1 MKRLIFVFLLGWS
14 LVTCAFEVGFYNP
27 EGVDESFKSNID
39 FAMIEVI
46 SEEQVLRAMSQA
58 QEMGLSLTLNLGPA
72 FTRSIKA
79 EDLNNQY
86 INAAGQRVTKLFAP
100 KYHHKIKSFV
110 TNREIKLVLDRLA
123 LAMKRFPNVIDTI
136 FLVDEPY
143 LKGIS
148 RREID
153 RVSLFV
159 KDYLSQQGIENI
171 KTGVVFASL
180 TYDSDYAEELD
191 RQAIEYVRKAD
202 AKRIEIE
209 NLNLFGQIARWIAGK
224 DQWIENFR
232 DNRLI
237 TYDQAGNIYKGGGIP
252 KALDVVGFDF
262 YVATLLL
269 DDLYVNALAWM
280 EEHYDVPHCNP
291 FASKQMESVH
301 QHLSFIG
308 SSENVFEG
316 MQSDRKL
323 LDAIFDCR
331 TGTVA
336 EALRANLN
344 NPHVEV
350 IMIGESSSNG
360 FLSFKS
366 DRSPRGAQDWDSVE
380 ERVRIEVERHLT
392 RPVVQT
398 IPNLKRV
405 AFFTFGNP
413 TDHSIGQTIRGAR
426 EMPTVLELI
435 SNH

>member
-1 MKRLIFVFLLGWS
+1 MRYLVFALAVCWPM
-14 LVTCAFEVGFYNP
+14 LVDAFEVGFYNP
-27 EGVDESFKSNID
+27 EGVDASFESNID

-58 QEMGLSLTLNLGPA
+58 QEMALSLTLNLGPA
-72 FTRSIKA
+72 FTRSIKT
-79 EDLNNQY
+79 EDLNDQY

-100 KYHHKIKSFV
+100 KYHHKIKRFV
-110 TNREIKLVLDRLA
+110 THREIKIVLDRLA
-123 LAMKRFPNVIDTI
+123 LAMKRFPDVIDTI

-148 RREID
+148 RQEID

-159 KDYLSQQGIENI
+159 KDYLSQQGIKNI

-180 TYDSDYAEELD
+180 TYDSKYAGELD

-202 AKRIEIE
+202 AKRVEIE
-209 NLNLFGQIARWIAGK
+209 NLNLFGRIARWIAGK
-224 DQWIENFR
+224 DQWIENFG
-232 DNRLI
+232 DNRLV

-252 KALDVVGFDF
+252 ESLDVVGFDF

-280 EEHYDVPHCNP
+280 EDNYDVSHCKP
-291 FASKQMESVH
+291 FASKKMNTVR

-308 SSENVFEG
+308 SNQNVYEV
-316 MQSDRKL
+316 METDRQL

-336 EALRANLN
+336 EALRKNLN
-344 NPHVEV
+344 NSDVEV

-360 FLSFKS
+360 FLNFNS
-366 DRSPRGAQDWDSVE
+366 DRTPRDRQDWAAVE
-380 ERVRIEVERHLT
+380 ERVKIEVDRHLT
-392 RPVVQT
+392 RSVVQT

-413 TDHSIGQTIRGAR
+413 TDHSIGQTIRGAS
-426 EMPTVLELI
+426 EMPKVLELI

>member
-1 MKRLIFVFLLGWS
+1 MKRLIFVFLLGWP
-14 LVTCAFEVGFYNP
+14 LVTWPFEIGFYNP
-27 EGVDESFKSNID
+27 EGVDKSFESNID

-100 KYHHKIKSFV
+100 KYHHKIKRFV
-110 TNREIKLVLDRLA
+110 TNREIKIVLDRLA

-148 RREID
+148 RQEID
-153 RVSLFV
+153 RVSLFA

-252 KALDVVGFDF
+252 EALDVVGFDF

-280 EEHYDVPHCNP
+280 EENYDVPHCNP

-308 SSENVFEG
+308 SSENVFDG
-316 MQSDRKL
+316 MESDRKL

-360 FLSFKS
+360 FLNFKS
-366 DRSPRGAQDWDSVE
+366 DRTPNDTQNWDAVE
-380 ERVRIEVERHLT
+380 ERVKIEVDRHLT

>member
-1 MKRLIFVFLLGWS
+1 MKRLIFAILLGWP
-14 LVTCAFEVGFYNP
+14 LLTYAFEVGFYNP
-27 EGVDESFKSNID
+27 EGVDSSFESNID

-46 SEEQVLRAMSQA
+46 SEEQVLKAMSKAQA
-58 QEMGLSLTLNLGPA
+58 MDLSLTLNLGPA
-72 FTRSIKA
+72 FTRSIRA
-79 EDLNNQY
+79 EDLNDQY
-86 INAAGQRVTKLFAP
+86 INASGQKVTKLFAP
-100 KYHHKIKSFV
+100 KSHHKIKQFV
-110 TNREIKLVLDRLA
+110 TNREIKIVLDRLA
-123 LAMKRFPNVIDTI
+123 LAMKRFPDVIDTI

-148 RREID
+148 RSEID
-153 RVSLFV
+153 RVALLV
-159 KDYLSQQGIENI
+159 KDYLSQQGVGNI
-171 KTGVVFASL
+171 KIGVVFASL
-180 TYDSDYAEELD
+180 TYDSKYAEELD
-191 RQAIEYVRKAD
+191 RQAIAYVRKAD
-202 AKRIEIE
+202 AKRVEIE
-209 NLNLFGQIARWIAGK
+209 NLNLFGRIARWIAGK

-232 DNRLI
+232 KNRLI

-252 KALDVVGFDF
+252 EALDVIGFDF

-280 EEHYDVPHCNP
+280 EENYDVPYCKP
-291 FASKQMESVH
+291 FSSKKMSSVH
-301 QHLSFIG
+301 GHLSFIG
-308 SSENVFEG
+308 SSETVFEG
-316 MQSDRKL
+316 MHSDRKL

-360 FLSFKS
+360 FLNFKS
-366 DRSPRGAQDWDSVE
+366 DKTAKDSQDWDAVE
-380 ERVRIEVERHLT
+380 GRVKAEVDRHLT
-392 RPVVQT
+392 RSVVQT

-426 EMPTVLELI
+426 EMPTVVERI